1 MKFEIVDTV
10 KDDYMI
16 VKYKSGVIPDL
27 SVFIKISFALGIV
40 EKRLDYGYGEYE
52 THTSEEVEAYFANDF
67 DIYEVIDNEEE
78 VDLSDYVN
86 IRKLHEKFGIKP
98 IKGIGDKFE
107 FEKDLIYQEAKKHF
121 DKNFK
126 DYEYY
131 DLEDKIEKDNM
142 KSFANGGIIKLSDY
156 FSNTD
161 RFIDYRGQFLYPPR
175 VESKLQPISLDK
187 FDNGDYV
194 GQPKLNGSNT
204 SVTISE
210 SVAIPKE
217 RHNTFFSIPP
227 KFDFK
232 SLHRGN
238 GFMCLTGEFMN
249 KSKKDNTGMPFRGF
263 CIWDIVAYNN
273 KILVGS
279 TIEERISLLNKL
291 YPSKDAIK
299 TKEGITYLFKTDV
312 QDIYKVN
319 NFYNDFSEIYDKI
332 SKVDMVEG
340 FVLKRKSGKLEMM
353 TREQNN
359 VGWSVKVRKPTSNYK
374 F

>member
-1 MKFEIVDTV
+1 MKFEIIDRV

-16 VKYKSGVIPDL
+16 VEYKSGIIPNL
-27 SVFIKISFALGIV
+27 SVSIKILFSLDTV
-40 EKRLDYGYGEYE
+40 EKMLDYGYGDYE
-52 THTSEEVEAYFANDF
+52 THTSEEVEAYFADDF
-67 DIYEVIDNEEE
+67 DIHEVAENEE
-78 VDLSDYVN
+78 VVNLSDY
-86 IRKLHEKFGIKP
+86 
-98 IKGIGDKFE
+98 
-107 FEKDLIYQEAKKHF
+107 EKDLIYQEAKKHF

-126 DYEYY
+126 DYEYEE
-131 DLEDKIEKDNM
+131 LEYNITRKK
-142 KSFANGGIIKLSDY
+142 FAKGGIIKLSDY
-156 FSNTD
+156 FSNPD

-175 VESKLQPISLDK
+175 IESKLQPISLDK

-232 SLHRGN
+232 SLHRGK

-249 KSKKDNTGMPFRGF
+249 KSKKDNTGKPFRGF

-279 TIEERISLLNKL
+279 TIEERISLLDKL
-291 YPSKDAIK
+291 YPSGDAIK
-299 TKEGITYLFKTDV
+299 TKEGVTYLYKTNIE
-312 QDIYKVN
+312 DIYKVN
-319 NFYNDFSEIYDKI
+319 NFYGNFADIYDKI

>member
-1 MKFEIVDTV
+1 MKFEIIDRV
-10 KDDYMI
+10 KDNYMI
-16 VKYKSGVIPDL
+16 VEYKSGVIPDL

-40 EKRLDYGYGEYE
+40 EKMLDYGYGEYE
-52 THTSEEVEAYFANDF
+52 THTSEEVEAYFADDF
-67 DIYEVIDNEEE
+67 DIHEITENEEE
-78 VDLSDYVN
+78 VDLSDY
-86 IRKLHEKFGIKP
+86 
-98 IKGIGDKFE
+98 
-107 FEKDLIYQEAKKHF
+107 EKDLIYQEAKKHF

-142 KSFANGGIIKLSDY
+142 KSFAKGGVIKLSNY
-156 FSNTD
+156 FSNPD

-210 SVAIPKE
+210 SGAIPKE

>member
-1 MKFEIVDTV
+1 MKFEIIDRV

-27 SVFIKISFALGIV
+27 TVFIKILFALGIV
-40 EKRLDYGYGEYE
+40 DKMLHYGYGEYE

-78 VDLSDYVN
+78 FDLSDYVYLK
-86 IRKLHEKFGIKP
+86 KLYEKLGET
-98 IKGIGDKFE
+98 IKGIGYRSE

-131 DLEDKIEKDNM
+131 DLEDKIEKDNIN
-142 KSFANGGIIKLSDY
+142 SFANGGIIKLSDY
-156 FSNTD
+156 FSNPD

-175 VESKLQPISLDK
+175 IESKLQPISLDK

-232 SLHRGN
+232 SLHRGK

-249 KSKKDNTGMPFRGF
+249 KSKKDNTGKPFRGF

-291 YPSKDAIK
+291 YPSGDAIK
-299 TKEGITYLFKTDV
+299 TKEGVTYLYKTNIE
-312 QDIYKVN
+312 DIYKVN
-319 NFYNDFSEIYDKI
+319 NFYGNFADIYDKI